1 MDGEGRLLEERLAM
15 ANRHVAVGRLL
26 VERHRKNIAEGRLD
40 AQLLG
45 LATQLLAEL
54 EESLRLHLEDRNR
67 LRRELAKL
75 STWVTRV
82 QKGHPRGAANSVPTS
97 RTRS

>member
-1 MDGEGRLLEERLAM
+1 MDGERQLLEERLAV
-15 ANRHVAVGRLL
+15 ANRHVTVGRLL
-26 VERHRKNIAEGRLD
+26 LDRHRTNIAEGRLD
-40 AQLLG
+40 THLLG

-67 LRRELAKL
+67 LRKELAKM
-75 STWVTRV
+75 STWATRV
-82 QKGHPRGAANSVPTS
+82 QKGNRHAARGLGPGQ

>member
-1 MDGEGRLLEERLAM
+1 MDGERRLLEERLAV
-15 ANRHVAVGRLL
+15 ANRHVTVGRLL

-67 LRRELAKL
+67 FRRELGKL
-75 STWVTRV
+75 SRV
-82 QKGHPRGAANSVPTS
+82 QKGHPPGAAISVPTS